1 MAQWWST
8 SLPRRGSRVRSPSRA
23 LANKKGY
30 PSGYPFLL
38 ARSAMH
44 FSNACC
50 FAAWVRFLGAL
61 KLSSVVPMPR
71 STGPCGTR
79 LALFYITK
87 GLPNAKSFF
96 CYPRSAGH
104 FSKPNCF
111 AVWVRFLGALKL
123 SSVVPEPRSTGP
135 CGTRLAHFPSLT
147 NRYSFPSLFHKPFP
161 NDLSFPDIPAQKQL
175 HHNSLFCTNI

>member
-38 ARSAMH
+38 SRSAMH

-50 FAAWVRFLGAL
+50 FAARVRFLGAL
-61 KLSSVVPMPR
+61 KLSSVVPKPR

-79 LALFYITK
+79 LALLDTQLLCSK
-87 GLPNAKSFF
+87 GSIS
-96 CYPRSAGH
+96 RSA
-104 FSKPNCF
+104 KAP
-111 AVWVRFLGALKL
+111 LGRASAKVHRTLRHPAR
-123 SSVVPEPRSTGP
+123 V
-135 CGTRLAHFPSLT
+135 
-147 NRYSFPSLFHKPFP
+147 LFVSYK
-161 NDLSFPDIPAQKQL
+161 
-175 HHNSLFCTNI
+175 

>member
-1 MAQWWST
+1 M
-8 SLPRRGSRVRSPSRA
+8 PRRGSRVRSPSRA

-38 ARSAMH
+38 SRSAMH

-61 KLSSVVPMPR
+61 KLSSVVPKPR
-71 STGPCGTR
+71 STGPWLWHPSR
-79 LALFYITK
+79 ALLDNKRTSECEV
-87 GLPNAKSFF
+87 LF
-96 CYPRSAGH
+96 CYPRSASL
-104 FSKPNCF
+104 FSKHNCF
-111 AVWVRFLGALKL
+111 AARVRFLGELKL
-123 SSVVPEPRSTGP
+123 SSVVPVPRSTGP
-135 CGTRLAHFPSLT
+135 CATRLALFPSLT

>member
-38 ARSAMH
+38 SRSALH

-61 KLSSVVPMPR
+61 KRPSVVPVPR
-71 STGPCGTR
+71 STGPCATR
-79 LALFYITK
+79 LAL
-87 GLPNAKSFF
+87 
-96 CYPRSAGH
+96 
-104 FSKPNCF
+104 
-111 AVWVRFLGALKL
+111 
-123 SSVVPEPRSTGP
+123 
-135 CGTRLAHFPSLT
+135 FPSLT

-175 HHNSLFCTNI
+175 HHNSLFRILIISPL